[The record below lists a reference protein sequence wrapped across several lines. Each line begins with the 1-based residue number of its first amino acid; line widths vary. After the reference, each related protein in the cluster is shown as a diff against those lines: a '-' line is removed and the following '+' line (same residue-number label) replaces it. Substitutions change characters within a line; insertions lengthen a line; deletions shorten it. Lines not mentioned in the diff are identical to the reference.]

1 MIQINEKSI
10 KTLWFISI
18 WLNIIMGMF
27 YGFGYACAVLD
38 GFAKE
43 IFWPQLHILVALTI
57 IACLVS
63 AITSGDYAKANF
75 ARYLVLRGIV
85 CFTLL
90 ALCIVNLREV
100 ATSSL

>member
-18 WLNIIMGMF
+18 WLNILMGMF

-43 IFWPQLHILVALTI
+43 IFWP
-57 IACLVS
+57 
-63 AITSGDYAKANF
+63 
-75 ARYLVLRGIV
+75 
-85 CFTLL
+85 
-90 ALCIVNLREV
+90 
-100 ATSSL
+100 